1 MALGGLLSKLNP
13 SQGGK
18 VGGLGTVEALV
29 EASMVAIGEG
39 DDKVTSLLHHLG
51 QQQTAGFIITLLS
64 HYYHTIIS
72 PSTRE
77 DVNALT
83 LLKGMEYCFR
93 MEGEIMVILCRR
105 KLEHSSKQSGKNPK

>member
-51 QQQTAGFIITLLS
+51 NNKQLGSSS

-77 DVNALT
+77 GVNALT

>member
-18 VGGLGTVEALV
+18 VGGLSTVEALV

-64 HYYHTIIS
+64 APPQGRGKHTDLVE
-72 PSTRE
+72 R
-77 DVNALT
+77 DGV
-83 LLKGMEYCFR
+83 LLQNG
-93 MEGEIMVILCRR
+93 RR
-105 KLEHSSKQSGKNPK
+105 DHGHLVPQKA